1 MQKQEMA
8 DIKKEEQYVFYG
20 GSTSESVEAG
30 CSSLGE
36 LIIKRLRENGDDVAF
51 IDGLTDE
58 SITYGDLLEQSV
70 RLANRFHRIGIKK
83 NMLIAIICENR
94 LELALIAFAAT
105 YMNAIPILL
114 NPSYTSTELKHV
126 LQLTQPRAVFVSPIA
141 IKTLLSIAD
150 NIPSIRMITLL
161 GSKERPHKR
170 VSLFGELFDRN
181 KLKSARSFRPQP
193 VNLKEQVAL
202 MVMSSGTT
210 GLPKAVQL
218 THYNL
223 MAVLAYIRDDAKSFS
238 LPTTLLGLTLL
249 PYFHIYGYMILLSA
263 CCNKRPIVSLPK
275 FEPKLFLSTIEKYK
289 IATAA
294 LVPPLLVFLAKHPL
308 VDKYDISSLVAVAC
322 GAAPLSKEVEEMVH
336 KRLPSL
342 MLIRVGY
349 GMSET
354 SLGVLT
360 RNFGKSGSVGKVNR
374 MFWVKIVDPDTGK
387 TLGPNQ
393 VGEICAK
400 GPMIMK
406 GYLKNDDE
414 TRSIID
420 KDGWLHTGD
429 TGYFDEEEDF
439 YIVDRIKDLIKYR
452 GFQVP
457 PAEVEAVLLTNS
469 KIKDAAVIGL
479 PDEVSGEVPMAFVV
493 AQPGV
498 ELTETEV
505 ISWVASHLSKE
516 KQLHGGVQMIAE
528 IPKTASGKILRREL
542 RALITKSKL

>member
-1 MQKQEMA
+1 MTNSKG
-8 DIKKEEQYVFYG
+8 EEYVFYG
-20 GSTSESVEAG
+20 GSTDESVEAG
-30 CSSLGE
+30 CRSLGE
-36 LIIKRLRENGDDVAF
+36 LIIKRLRENGDDVAY
-51 IDGLTDE
+51 IDGLTNE
-58 SITYGDLLEQSV
+58 SITYSDLLEQSV

-83 NMLIAIICENR
+83 NMMIAIMCENR

-114 NPSYTSTELKHV
+114 NPSYTKSELEHV
-126 LQLTQPRAVFVSPIA
+126 LKLTQPRAVFVSPIGV
-141 IKTLLSIAD
+141 KTLLSVAD
-150 NIPSIRMITLL
+150 AIPSIKMITLI

-170 VSLFGELFDRN
+170 VALFRELFDRN
-181 KLKSARSFRPQP
+181 KLKNARSYTPQP
-193 VNLKEQVAL
+193 VSLKDQVAL
-202 MVMSSGTT
+202 MVLSSGTT

-218 THYNL
+218 THYNI
-223 MAVLAYIRDDAKSFS
+223 MAVLAYIRSDAKSS
-238 LPTTLLGLTLL
+238 PLPPTSLGLTIL

-275 FEPKLFLSTIEKYK
+275 FEPNLFLSTIEKYK

-308 VDKYDISSLVAVAC
+308 VEKYDLSSLVAIGC

-336 KRLPSL
+336 ERLPNL

-360 RNFGKSGSVGKVNR
+360 RNFGKPGSVGKVNR
-374 MFWVKIVDPDTGK
+374 MFWVKVVDPDTGK

-429 TGYFDEEEDF
+429 TGYFDEDEDF

-457 PAEVEAVLLTNS
+457 PAELEAVLLSNP
-469 KIKDAAVIGL
+469 KIKDAAVIGVK
-479 PDEVSGEVPMAFVV
+479 DDANGELPMAFVV

-498 ELTETEV
+498 ELTEAEV
-505 ISWVASHLSKE
+505 IAWVASHVSKH
-516 KQLHGGVQMIAE
+516 KHLHGGARLIAE

-542 RALITKSKL
+542 RAMITKAKL